1 MVTDPKI
8 FLTAPLAPIYTNF
21 NVGARAKIRDFLV
34 KFFQQVPKSAFGNN
48 LLPAQ
53 KIWSNFIGRAQK
65 IIFDD
70 LKKCR
75 QNFRPPSRKS
85 KIRPCPYIW

>member
-1 MVTDPKI
+1 MVMDPKI

-34 KFFQQVPKSAFGNN
+34 KFFQKVPKSAFVNN

-53 KIWSNFIGRAQK
+53 KIWSNWVLYRESSEK
-65 IIFDD
+65 IF
-70 LKKCR
+70 
-75 QNFRPPSRKS
+75 
-85 KIRPCPYIW
+85 